1 MESEPAG
8 LKAWTEDDLPEP
20 LPFSARNLLRTIG
33 PGAILLAG
41 GIGGGEWLV
50 GPAIGVQFGPKLF
63 WIATTAIAFQVVF
76 NLEAMR
82 YTLCTGEPIVT
93 GIMRLKP
100 SSRFWGSAYA
110 LATAAQLGLPSVVG
124 GCAAVLF
131 AAFIGRMPEQADGE
145 SLTWLSYGVILAPA
159 AILLFGKT
167 IERMLERFAWVMIV
181 FIFSFLVFVNL
192 FFVPLS
198 HCISTFAGFL
208 SFGHTAEGVN
218 LPLLGA
224 LAATAGSGGVANLAV
239 SNWARDKGFGMGA
252 KTGAIAGAVKHRRIS
267 LSASGRIFPATPANL
282 ERFKGW
288 WRYAIADQFWL
299 WGLGAFAGMF
309 LNVNLATGIMPPG
322 TDISQIG
329 AGAYQAEYMAR
340 HLWAGFWALALLNG
354 FWVLFSTH
362 LGNTDVLIRTITD
375 ILWVGSPQ
383 VRKWRGGDVSYVYY
397 ALLGAFTVWAMI
409 VVNFADAMSL
419 MTIMGN
425 LAGLV
430 LAVAS
435 IQILRVNTKLL
446 PREVRPPLWR
456 RAALVACCLFY
467 TTFFVIVVW
476 DRFG

>member
-1 MESEPAG
+1 MPDAPAALPAWSEA
-8 LKAWTEDDLPEP
+8 DLPEP
-20 LPFSARNLLRTIG
+20 LPFSARNVLRTIG

-50 GPAIGVQFGPKLF
+50 GPALGVEFGPRLF
-63 WIATTAIAFQVVF
+63 WIATVAIALQVNF

-93 GIMRLKP
+93 GIMRLRP

-110 LATAAQLGLPSVVG
+110 LATAAQLGLPSVAG
-124 GCAAVLF
+124 ACAAVLF
-131 AAFIGRMPEQADGE
+131 AAFIGRMPEQADGA
-145 SLTWLSYGVILAPA
+145 SLTWLSYLVILAPA

-167 IERMLERFAWVMIV
+167 IERMLERFSWVMIV
-181 FIFSFLVFVNL
+181 FIFSFLVVVNVI
-192 FFVPLS
+192 FVPLS
-198 HCISTFAGFL
+198 HWLSTLAGFFA
-208 SFGHTAEGVN
+208 FGETVDGVN

-239 SNWARDKGFGMGA
+239 SNWARDKGLGMGA

-267 LSASGRIFPATPANL
+267 LSAAGKIFPATAENL
-282 ERFKGW
+282 ARFKGW
-288 WRYAIADQFWL
+288 QRYATADQFWL
-299 WGLGAFAGMF
+299 WGLGAFAGMY

-340 HLWAGFWALALLNG
+340 NLWAGFWALALLNG

-375 ILWVGSPQ
+375 ILWVGSPN
-383 VRKWRGGDVSYVYY
+383 VRNWRGGDVSYVYY
-397 ALLGAFTVWAMI
+397 ALLGGFTVWAMI

-435 IQILRVNTKLL
+435 VQILRVNTTLL
-446 PREVRPPLWR
+446 PREARPSWR
-456 RAALVACCLFY
+456 RRVLLAACCLFY
-467 TTFFVIVVW
+467 TVFFLVVVW
-476 DRFG
+476 DRLG